1 MQPWAFSVSFN
12 GGILLANPQYR
23 KLCLAYA
30 VVEGT
35 GTWKSNAAIAALLRG
50 NRLANSIRAITL
62 QMEKRIR
69 VYEDGRTPLNGSPS
83 FYLMFTRPRDVEI
96 SAITERRFGR

>member
-30 VVEGT
+30 VVSVQEPGE
-35 GTWKSNAAIAALLRG
+35 SNAAIAAVLRG

-69 VYEDGRTPLNGSPS
+69 VYEDGRTR
-83 FYLMFTRPRDVEI
+83 LMEVHPFISCSRPRDVEI